1 VLFLLEA
8 AKYLLHSTLV
18 TKNTMKMFVSYEYM
32 YTYF

>member
-18 TKNTMKMFVSYEYM
+18 TKKYNENVC
-32 YTYF
+32 